1 MTDEDN
7 GIKVIYSRGDYGTDK
22 KNMKASKTD
31 VFKFPVVHS
40 ITLEGLG
47 LWYTSTKTPP
57 VKDPIPMFGVP
68 KVLLN
73 ANENQYSYPEQND
86 FEGKY
91 GMSQLTF
98 GIPITSKKQGDD
110 IVNAINT
117 DAFKEIIKATKWATF
132 QTDWHMFKYFKP
144 DFYKSFLGKSNA
156 ATKIQAVTRGKQTC
170 KKINTTKKGGYRKNN
185 TTKRK
190 GHRKT
195 KKAR

>member
-1 MTDEDN
+1 
-7 GIKVIYSRGDYGTDK
+7 
-22 KNMKASKTD
+22 
-31 VFKFPVVHS
+31 
-40 ITLEGLG
+40 
-47 LWYTSTKTPP
+47 
-57 VKDPIPMFGVP
+57 
-68 KVLLN
+68 
-73 ANENQYSYPEQND
+73 
-86 FEGKY
+86 
-91 GMSQLTF
+91 MSQLTF

-117 DAFKEIIKATKWATF
+117 DAFKEIIKATKWGAF
-132 QTDWHMFKYFKP
+132 QTDYKMFKYFKP

-156 ATKIQAVTRGKQTC
+156 ATKIQAVTRGKQTR